1 MASRRNAARGD
12 VQYNQVSK
20 SYNSVTKKRGLLKLL
35 PHEEEFFALF
45 VNQVKLISEASR
57 LLMDA
62 VRSGNSHMAR
72 ASEEIRTLEAKGDEI
87 IHDTFTRLNQTFIT
101 PLDPEDIHAL
111 ASKLDDVLDGIE
123 DAAHRIFAYRL
134 NPITPVIVQLCS
146 IICDCA
152 ASLQKCFQ
160 ALNHKQQ
167 VTEHCIEINRLED
180 VADGV
185 VRRAISDLFDN
196 EKDPIALIK
205 LKEVYEFLE
214 ATTDR
219 CEDVADVLQG
229 VVIKNS

>member
-1 MASRRNAARGD
+1 MR
-12 VQYNQVSK
+12 
-20 SYNSVTKKRGLLKLL
+20 LL
-35 PHEEEFFALF
+35 PREEKFFALF
-45 VNQVKLISEASR
+45 VNQVKLIVEASR
-57 LLMDA
+57 LLLEA
-62 VRSGNSHMAR
+62 VRSGNSHLAR

-111 ASKLDDVLDGIE
+111 SSKLDDVLDGIE
-123 DAAHRIFAYRL
+123 DAAHRMFAYRL
-134 NPITPVIVQLCS
+134 DPVPAAMVQLCAL
-146 IICDCA
+146 IFDCA
-152 ASLQKCFQ
+152 KTLEQCFQ
-160 ALNHKQQ
+160 ALNDKQQ

-185 VRRAISDLFDN
+185 VRRAISDLFDT

-205 LKEVYEFLE
+205 QKEVYEFLE

>member
-1 MASRRNAARGD
+1 MAN
-12 VQYNQVSK
+12 K
-20 SYNSVTKKRGLLKLL
+20 KKRGLLSFL
-35 PHEEEFFALF
+35 PHEEKFFELF
-45 VNQVKLISEASR
+45 VSQVKLIVESSR
-57 LLMDA
+57 LLLEA
-62 VRSGNSHMAR
+62 VRSGNSQMAR

-87 IHDTFTRLNQTFIT
+87 IHDTFTSLNQTFIT

-111 ASKLDDVLDGIE
+111 ASSLDDVLDGIE

-134 NPITPVIVQLCS
+134 DPLPPALVQLCS
-146 IICDCA
+146 LIFDCA
-152 ASLQKCFQ
+152 ESLQKCFQ
-160 ALNHKQQ
+160 ALNDKQQ

-185 VRRAISDLFDN
+185 VRRAIAELFDK
-196 EKDPIALIK
+196 EKDPIALMK

>member
-1 MASRRNAARGD
+1 M
-12 VQYNQVSK
+12 VS
-20 SYNSVTKKRGLLKLL
+20 KKRGLLRLL
-35 PHEEEFFALF
+35 PREEKFFDLF
-45 VNQVKLISEASR
+45 VNQVKLILEASR
-57 LLMDA
+57 LLHEA
-62 VRSGNSHMAR
+62 VRNGNSYMAR

-111 ASKLDDVLDGIE
+111 SSSLDDVLDGIE

-134 NPITPVIVQLCS
+134 NPIPPAMVQLCAL
-146 IICDCA
+146 IYDCA
-152 ASLQKCFQ
+152 ASLQVCFQ
-160 ALNHKQQ
+160 ALNDKERVT
-167 VTEHCIEINRLED
+167 VTEQCIEINRLED

-185 VRRAISDLFDN
+185 VRRAISELFDN
-196 EKDPIALIK
+196 EKDPIALMK